1 MAIRQATQA
10 VQTTRKATPTDF
22 TFSVQQLHNCC
33 GIGEVGN
40 FILKYTENKYMSS
53 SIIIDWGGVIDKNFC
68 SSVRIFFDNLVS
80 EEEEEV
86 YDDERDHTP
95 DTYGALIATT
105 NSYMSAVNKI
115 LENTGWEKISTN
127 NNPNSGNT
135 LYTWMYNR
143 HGD

>member
-1 MAIRQATQA
+1 MAIRQATQS
-10 VQTTRKATPTDF
+10 VRNTRKATPADF
-22 TFSVQQLHNCC
+22 TFGVQQLHNCC

-40 FILKYTENKYMSS
+40 FILKDTENKYMSS
-53 SIIIDWGGVIDKNFC
+53 SIIIDWGEVIDRNFC
-68 SSVRIFFDNLVS
+68 SSVRAFFDNLVS
-80 EEEEEV
+80 EEEEV
-86 YDDERDHTP
+86 YD

-105 NSYMSAVNKI
+105 TSFMSEVNKI

-127 NNPNSGNT
+127 TNPNSGNT

>member
-40 FILKYTENKYMSS
+40 FILKDTENKYMSG
-53 SIIIDWGGVIDKNFC
+53 SIIIDWGEVIDRNFC
-68 SSVRIFFDNLVS
+68 SSVRTFFDNLVS
-80 EEEEEV
+80 EEEV
-86 YDDERDHTP
+86 YDDEGDRVS
-95 DTYGALIATT
+95 DTYGALIAPTT
-105 NSYMSAVNKI
+105 IYMSEVNKI

-127 NNPNSGNT
+127 TNPNSGNT